1 MGKTVL
7 SLLSLYSITV
17 ILSSD
22 GPMTRLTV
30 LGVKLRT
37 SLGFKL
43 GVALGISLDWR
54 LNEGTDDDSYLDAR
68 R

>member
-1 MGKTVL
+1 
-7 SLLSLYSITV
+7 
-17 ILSSD
+17 
-22 GPMTRLTV
+22 MTRLTV

-43 GVALGISLDWR
+43 GVALGVSLDWR